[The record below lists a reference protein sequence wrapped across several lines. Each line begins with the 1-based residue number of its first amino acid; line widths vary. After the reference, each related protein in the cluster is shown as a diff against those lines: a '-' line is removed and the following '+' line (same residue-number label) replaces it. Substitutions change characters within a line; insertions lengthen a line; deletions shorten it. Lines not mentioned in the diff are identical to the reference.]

1 MNKSFI
7 LIIISIAQLLSS
19 CQENSGNINN
29 ERNEWKLNG
38 AIKSILEI
46 DYSKTGKYKA
56 WLLFNPAG
64 FIQEQTTY
72 NPDGTL
78 IRRWSY
84 TYNSL
89 NQKLTRHCYVL
100 KDSLSG
106 ILHYTYNQNGKITKE
121 KLVTPAGLPISDV
134 EYQYDK
140 NQNVVEKRFIDAHGK
155 IIVQVKSNFESNKLI
170 EELQLDS
177 MAHQIGKIRYSYN
190 KDGLNIEMTS
200 YSPQD
205 KMVKRTRYSYLANRQ
220 VGQTSLYNEH
230 DELSSK
236 IIYKYDNQGN
246 MILKQTLNQPG
257 EITEKRTFNYKY
269 DNRHNWIFRYE
280 YLNDRVEDILS
291 RKLEYYK

>member
-72 NPDGTL
+72 NPDGSL
-78 IRRWSY
+78 IRKWNY
-84 TYNSL
+84 AYNSV

-106 ILHYTYNQNGKITKE
+106 ILHYIYNQNGKITDE
-121 KLVTPAGLPISDV
+121 KLVTPAGFPVSDV

>member
-19 CQENSGNINN
+19 CQENFGNINN

-89 NQKLTRHCYVL
+89 NQKLTRQCYVL

>member
-89 NQKLTRHCYVL
+89 NQKLTRQCYVL